1 MESICVRVEKFHGIF
16 ILKKTKFLVID
27 VGFGKLLEKKKRKEK
42 KRKEKKGYL
51 RLNHVPQTGVTG
63 Q

>member
-1 MESICVRVEKFHGIF
+1 VRVEKFHGIF

-42 KRKEKKGYL
+42 KRKK
-51 RLNHVPQTGVTG
+51 RIP
-63 Q
+63 

>member
-1 MESICVRVEKFHGIF
+1 LCESGEISWIF

-42 KRKEKKGYL
+42 KGYL